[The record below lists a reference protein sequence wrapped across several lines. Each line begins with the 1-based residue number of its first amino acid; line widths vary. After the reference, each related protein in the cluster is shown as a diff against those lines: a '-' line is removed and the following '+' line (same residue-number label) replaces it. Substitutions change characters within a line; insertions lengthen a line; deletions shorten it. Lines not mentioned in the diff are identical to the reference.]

1 MKNRLRIL
9 FLSSEIAP
17 FAKTGGLADVSSAL
31 PKAFHDMGHD
41 VRIMMPKYGS
51 INDRKYI
58 LREVIRLKK
67 IKVKMGA
74 VDHYACA
81 KSAFIPDSKVQVYF
95 LEYKPFFDRPELYVD
110 PNTGTEFPDNAER
123 FALFCKAAL
132 ETIKLLHW
140 EPQIIHCNDWQ
151 AALISWYLKYEYNK
165 EPFFSNCSTVLS
177 IHNMAYQ
184 GHFQYDNLKQLG
196 IPENLKEGINDLKH
210 GDGINFLKGGILT
223 ADKITTVSQA
233 YANEVL
239 NDSEIG
245 AGMGDYL
252 QQRKNDFEGILNG
265 VDYSIWD
272 PETDKLLEENYSL
285 AKPEGKAANK
295 KLLLEKCNFPPDESK
310 PVIGIISRLA
320 EQKGFDLIIDAIK
333 DIVSLDARMVILGT
347 GDPKYHESLEKLSKT
362 YSKNIA
368 LFLRFDNELA
378 HLIEAGSDIFLMPSR
393 YEPCGLN
400 QLYSLKYG
408 TVPVVR
414 KTGGLADTIVD
425 YISDSENGN
434 GFVFEDYNG
443 KAMVTAI
450 KHAVETFKDQK
461 TWQKL
466 MKRGMRADYSWQV
479 AAEKY
484 LKIFMFLVNS
494 RKHK

>member
-9 FLSSEIAP
+9 FLSSEVAP
-17 FAKTGGLADVSSAL
+17 FAKTGGMADVASAL

-41 VRIMMPKYGS
+41 IRIMMPKYGS

-67 IKVKMGA
+67 IKVNMGSK
-74 VDHYACA
+74 DHVACA

-110 PNTGTEFPDNAER
+110 AKTGTDFPDNAAR
-123 FALFCKAAL
+123 FALFCKAVL

-151 AALISWYLKYEYNK
+151 SALISWFLKYEYNND
-165 EPFFSNCSTVLS
+165 PFFANCSTVLS

-184 GHFQYDNLKQLG
+184 GHFPYDHLKQLG
-196 IPENLKEGINDLKH
+196 IPEDLKEGIDDLKH
-210 GDGINFLKGGILT
+210 GEGINFLKGGILT

-233 YANEVL
+233 YAKEVL
-239 NDSEIG
+239 NEPEIG
-245 AGMGDYL
+245 AGIDEYL
-252 QQRKNDFEGILNG
+252 RKRENDFEGILNG

-272 PETDKLLEENYSL
+272 PEKDKLLEDNFSL
-285 AKPEGKAANK
+285 ANPEGKVANK
-295 KLLLEKCNFPPDESK
+295 KLLLEKCGFPADASK
-310 PVIGIISRLA
+310 PVIGVISRLA
-320 EQKGFDLIIDAIK
+320 EQKGFDLIVEAMK
-333 DIVSLDARMVILGT
+333 EIVSLDARIVILGT
-347 GDPKYHESLEKLSKT
+347 GDPKFHDALEKISKT
-362 YSKNIA
+362 FPENVA
-368 LFLRFDNELA
+368 VFLRFDNELA

-400 QLYSLKYG
+400 QMYSLKYG

-414 KTGGLADTIVD
+414 KTGGLADTITD
-425 YISDSENGN
+425 YSTDPENGN
-434 GFVFEDYNG
+434 GFVFEEYNS
-443 KAMVTAI
+443 KEMVKAI
-450 KHAVETFKDQK
+450 KNAVKTFNDQK

-466 MKRGMRADYSWQV
+466 VKRGMRADYSWKV

-484 LKIFMFLVNS
+484 LKTFNSVVNTK
-494 RKHK
+494 KHK